1 MKPQPAPPV
10 PGNTEWER
18 FDNAVRKV
26 FSVPAEAIQKERERM
41 EKARAKKKRAKKSEN

>member
-1 MKPQPAPPV
+1 MKPLPPPNV

-26 FSVPAEAIQKERERM
+26 FSVPPEAIQKERARM
-41 EKARAKKKRAKKSEN
+41 EKARAKRKREKKPS

>member
-41 EKARAKKKRAKKSEN
+41 EKVRAKKKHAKKD

>member
-1 MKPQPAPPV
+1 MNPHPTPSV

-26 FSVPAEAIQKERERM
+26 FSVLPEAIQKERDRM
-41 EKARAKKKRAKKSEN
+41 KAARAKKKRAKKK